1 MLDETTEGRH
11 RREAERFR
19 SLAAAA
25 EHPTLRQ
32 LFARI
37 AELHQGIA
45 NDLAMA
51 RNGAG
56 RRN

>member
-1 MLDETTEGRH
+1 MLDETAEGRH

-25 EHPTLRQ
+25 EDPTLRQ
-32 LFARI
+32 LFTRI
-37 AELHQGIA
+37 AELHQRIA
-45 NDLAMA
+45 NELAMA

-56 RRN
+56 RRD